1 LPAAHNRFVQKIMFG
16 FVNDEVMQ
24 KTLNSIGY
32 DIMRDKINNKIHED
46 SSTSLSKAISFVKEL
61 DKNVK
66 NGTIDMMLPS
76 IEEYLNE
83 AIKILHDNN
92 NILSEV
98 GEKLKN

>member
-1 LPAAHNRFVQKIMFG
+1 MFG